1 MSRLLVSTSG
11 TKNLLSFELF
21 STIMEVGYKTEIESK
36 RKELPKSNF
45 DRLWNTS
52 WVEKMCAL
60 ATQEIQASM
69 PQSLQSNHLQLE
81 SSFNRMY

>member
-11 TKNLLSFELF
+11 TKNFLSFELF
-21 STIMEVGYKTEIESK
+21 PTIMEVGYKREIESK
-36 RKELPKSNF
+36 RKELPKPNF

-60 ATQEIQASM
+60 ATQEIETSM
-69 PQSLQSNHLQLE
+69 PQSLQSNNLQLE
-81 SSFNRMY
+81 SSFNRR